1 MKLSVKGR
9 KILKCVGN
17 IMAVICVLLLIWGII
32 SFVDVNMHNGFGGTG
47 PSDWNMF
54 KILVD
59 WSNAQ

>member
-1 MKLSVKGR
+1 MKLNATSR
-9 KILKCVGN
+9 KILKWVGN
-17 IMAVICVLLLIWGII
+17 IITVICVLLLIWGII

-59 WSNAQ
+59 

>member
-1 MKLSVKGR
+1 MKLSATSR
-9 KILKCVGN
+9 KILEWVGN
-17 IMAVICVLLLIWGII
+17 IIAVICALLLIWGII
-32 SFVDVNMHNGFGGTG
+32 SFVDVNMYNGFGGTG